1 MKISEKSCTYKRK
14 HPAKSEMTEVE
25 SVAALPEEEPEQFD
39 DVSDDD
45 IDSLFGPA

>member
-1 MKISEKSCTYKRK
+1 MIEEDPVEDSTDGE
-14 HPAKSEMTEVE
+14 EMTEVE